1 MVDAKQPIDYTGETA
16 DLPFLNDYPTIIDDV
31 TMSDIRGRHVIG
43 SIPEDLEH
51 HAESVTRYSIRQAT
65 DPSKWT
71 WADYQ
76 NPQPQERELIT
87 YRVDPHTFSI
97 NHLDA
102 HDMTFITSNPSQA
115 IHWRRNGLMDHAEVV
130 VLGSVDISP

>member
-1 MVDAKQPIDYTGETA
+1 
-16 DLPFLNDYPTIIDDV
+16 
-31 TMSDIRGRHVIG
+31 MSDIRGRHVIG

-130 VLGSVDISP
+130 VLGRVYIQISHSLSDNRIVDYHAYTKVQTQ